1 MGLLV
6 IALLSLIFDTP
17 ETAINAHNA
26 GHSHKTLFNAWTR
39 PQQVKVVN
47 SLSPTSPIPKK
58 SFTRQISKVGCS
70 STKTW
75 YMYAQLTIFSQSSSR
90 SAWLD
95 NVFMYRFQY
104 KQRLKKKDGGGDTS
118 DSEEELSEDDEF
130 DKRWAAIINLFDR
143 LRVAKCYPLV
153 SILKL
158 SCQSQEAVLLHKNR
172 PN

>member
-90 SAWLD
+90 FAWLD

-153 SILKL
+153 SILPVSGSSAL
-158 SCQSQEAVLLHKNR
+158 T
-172 PN
+172 